1 MPVRSQTI
9 VEDSMKIQEFKDI
22 AKPDSIRIEQTDVY
36 FSDTSGLKLPAC
48 STVKVY
54 KGSKRI
60 QTFSYKY
67 AWSWSL
73 PDTDVDAKIR
83 LCDVDFDGNKDLL
96 INLGA
101 YGNQGV
107 IYYDCFLWNVEH
119 ERFSHFP
126 AFKEIANPEIVAAD
140 RVIIS
145 SSRSSAAEYV
155 YSKYK
160 IQAGVLLKLAALVEL
175 YSQDHDVR
183 RTETIFDS
191 KGRLVSQKAITDKA
205 FRQRWNGGK

>member
-1 MPVRSQTI
+1 MPVRSQTV
-9 VEDSMKIQEFKDI
+9 VEVSPEKQNFKDGVR
-22 AKPDSIRIEQTDVY
+22 PDSVRTEQTGVQ
-36 FSDTSGLKLPAC
+36 FTDTAGLELPV
-48 STVKVY
+48 SFNVRVY
-54 KGSKRI
+54 KGNKQI
-60 QTFSYKY
+60 QAFSYKY
-67 AWSWSL
+67 IWSWNL
-73 PDTDVDAKIR
+73 PNTDVDAKIR

-101 YGNQGV
+101 YGNQG
-107 IYYDCFLWNVEH
+107 ITYYDCYLWNVEH

-126 AFKEIANPEIVAAD
+126 VFKEIGNPKIVASD

-145 SSRSSAAEYV
+145 SSRSSAVEYL

-160 IQAGVLLKLAALVEL
+160 IQAGVLLKLATLAEL

-205 FRQRWNGGK
+205 FRQRWNSR